1 MIVSRK
7 DGWIVEPRPVTK
19 YGLTNIS
26 QLKAVSFS
34 RLSLIYSLA
43 TVEQLISND
52 LDARATQYFYF
63 ILRMSRSRLV
73 NVLFAIGVVV
83 EGIRGWS
90 IY

>member
-1 MIVSRK
+1 M
-7 DGWIVEPRPVTK
+7 TK

-26 QLKAVSFS
+26 QLKADSFS
-34 RLSLIYSLA
+34 RLSLVIYSLA

-83 EGIRGWS
+83 EGIRV
-90 IY
+90 

>member
-7 DGWIVEPRPVTK
+7 DGWIVEPRPMTK

-26 QLKAVSFS
+26 QLKADSFS
-34 RLSLIYSLA
+34 RLSLVIYSLA

-83 EGIRGWS
+83 EGIRV
-90 IY
+90 